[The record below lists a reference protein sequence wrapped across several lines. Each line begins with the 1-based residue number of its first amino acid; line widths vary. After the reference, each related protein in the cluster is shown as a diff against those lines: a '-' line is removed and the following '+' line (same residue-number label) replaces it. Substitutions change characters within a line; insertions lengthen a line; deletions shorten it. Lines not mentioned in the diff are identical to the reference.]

1 MGRSV
6 DYLNKALQVSYFQ
19 WPLIESYND
28 ETDEFEQ
35 TDEFEEGY
43 IVTEDIQESIICEYP
58 EFDRSKKWDGRETSI
73 ILKGYGTEIGLS
85 EYCGLATLSIR
96 IDENELS
103 YYDYDNELLYNEQH
117 DKIEAWINENW
128 AKISQG
134 YNQYNKIGT
143 FSNGENVYEKNNK

>member
-6 DYLNKALQVSYFQ
+6 DYLNNALQVSYFA

-28 ETDEFEQ
+28 ETDEYEK
-35 TDEFEEGY
+35 TDEYEDGY
-43 IVTEDIQESIICEYP
+43 IVTENIQESIISEFPEY
-58 EFDRSKKWDGRETSI
+58 DYCTKYDGRETAI
-73 ILKGYGTEIGLS
+73 ILTGYGTEIGLS

-96 IDENELS
+96 IDENLLA
-103 YYDYDNELLYNEQH
+103 YYEEDEYNEQY

-143 FSNGENVYEKNNK
+143 FSNGESVYEKNNK